1 MRRRLALFFLVL
13 TLLAQ
18 TLLPGVGGFAAP
30 NLQTTPEELAHTMV
44 TTMSPEERI
53 GQLFLV
59 SVQGE
64 DVSPESNI
72 YDLIVNHHIGGV
84 VLDAKN
90 NNFTIG
96 ENTLS
101 SALNLIQSLQQL
113 EYAGS
118 QQAIVDQANLNSYF
132 PKFIPLFVGISQNGD
147 GYPYDQIYQGLTPL
161 PNQLAIGATWNPD
174 LAQQV
179 GAVAGQELSALG
191 FNLFFGP
198 SLDVLEDPNPDSS
211 GDLGVRT
218 FGGDF
223 YWVGQMGSAYI
234 RGMHEGSGGRMAVIA
249 KNFPGY
255 GGADRPPQE
264 EVSTVRKTLEQLKQI
279 ELAAFYPV
287 TGEALSPE
295 TAADGL
301 LLTHIRYQ
309 GLYGNVRATTRPI
322 TFDPQAFTA
331 IFGLPEFSSWKDAG
345 GLIVTDD
352 LGSQA
357 VRRYYETTTPSF
369 NAWEIINDAF
379 KAGSDLLY
387 VGNIT
392 SSTDEDSHTSILRA
406 LDIFRQKYEA
416 DLNFQLQVDRSV
428 ERILTLKFQLYETFT
443 PDNVFPSAENLA
455 SIGESDAVALD
466 VARQGITLLSPA
478 LDDLETVLPNT
489 PALSD
494 RIIFVTDTSTAE
506 QCPTCLASSTLTV
519 DALQQAVLRL
529 YGLNAGNRVVQQNLF
544 SFTFD
549 DLLSMLDNPGD
560 FSTLKT
566 RILGAQWIVFSMLDV
581 RNSRPASQA
590 LKRLLSEREDLIQNR
605 NIIVFAFNAPYYLDT
620 TDISKLDAYFAMYSK
635 TPQYVD
641 WAARILFKEF
651 SPTFG
656 ASPITVPGIEYY
668 LNVITQPDPTRVIE
682 VQLDVAPPPDVTPEP
697 PLETAEDQIPNLQ
710 PTPITDYKVGDVI
723 RVRTSI
729 ILDHNGHPVPDDTV
743 VQFENSLSGEIKSA
757 NTQQGIA
764 TTAFLLDRGGQ
775 LEIRAISEPALLS
788 EPLLIDVPGPEATLV
803 PTITPTLTPSLTP
816 TQELT
821 TTPVIIQP
829 PTPPAPLH
837 TETDLVDWGLSFLVT
852 LTISLLAYQAA
863 LSIGQVKWSIRW
875 ALSTWIGGF
884 LAYIYIALNLPG
896 STTLLAENG
905 RLNIIWVIA
914 IGAGLGWISGWVWK
928 RFARKPRPL
937 VTPESSIPAKTRSG

>member
-1 MRRRLALFFLVL
+1 MRRRLVLLVL
-13 TLLAQ
+13 ILAFLAQ
-18 TLLPGVGGFAAP
+18 ALVPIQGGVAAP
-30 NLQTTPEELAHTMV
+30 NSQATPEELAKTLLA
-44 TTMSPEERI
+44 TMSPEERI

-59 SVQGE
+59 SFPGQ
-64 DVSPESNI
+64 DVGTESQV

-84 VLDAKN
+84 VLEAKN
-90 NNFTIG
+90 NNFELG

-101 SALNLIQSLQQL
+101 STLNLIQSLQQA
-113 EYAGS
+113 EYTGS
-118 QQAIVDQANLNSYF
+118 QQAIVDQTTLESYF

-161 PNQLAIGATWNPD
+161 PDQLAIGATWNPD
-174 LAQQV
+174 LARQV
-179 GAVAGQELSALG
+179 GAVAGQELSSLG

-223 YWVGQMGSAYI
+223 YWVGQLGSAYI
-234 RGMHEGSGGRMAVIA
+234 RGMHEGSNGRMAVIA

-264 EVSTVRKTLEQLKQI
+264 EVPTVRKTLEQLKQI

-295 TAADGL
+295 TTADGL

-309 GLYGNVRATTRPI
+309 GLQGNVRATTRPI
-322 TFDPQAFTA
+322 TFDPQAFSA

-352 LGSQA
+352 LSSQA
-357 VRRYYETTTPSF
+357 VRRYIETSTASF
-369 NAWEIINDAF
+369 NAWEVIIDAF

-392 SSTDEDSHTSILRA
+392 SSTDEDSHASILRA
-406 LDIFRQKYEA
+406 LDIFSQKYEA
-416 DLNFQLQVDRSV
+416 DLNFKLQVDRSV
-428 ERILTLKFQLYETFT
+428 ERILTLKFQLYGTFT
-443 PDNVFPSAENLA
+443 PDKVIPSAGDLA
-455 SIGESDAVALD
+455 NIGKSDAVALD

-494 RIIFVTDTSTAE
+494 RIIFVTDTSTAQ
-506 QCPTCLASSTLTV
+506 QCPDCSATSTLTAN
-519 DALQQAVLRL
+519 ALEQAVLRL

-544 SFTFD
+544 SFTFE
-549 DLLSMLDNPGD
+549 DLQAMLDNPED
-560 FSTLKT
+560 FSTLKV
-566 RILGAQWIVFSMLDV
+566 RIQSAQWLVFSMLDV

-605 NIIVFAFNAPYYLDT
+605 NVIVFAFNAPYYLDT

-656 ASPITVPGIEYY
+656 ASPITVPGIEYD
-668 LNVITQPDPTRVIE
+668 LNEITKPDPNRIIE
-682 VQLDVAPPPDVTPEP
+682 VQLDVAPSPNTTPEP
-697 PLETAEDQIPNLQ
+697 TLESDEDQIPNIQ

-723 RVRTSI
+723 RLRTSI

-743 VQFENSLSGEIKSA
+743 VQFEFSLTGEIKTA
-757 NTQQGIA
+757 TTQQGIA
-764 TTAFLLDRGGQ
+764 TTTYLLDRGGQ
-775 LEIRAISEPALLS
+775 LEIRAISEPALQS
-788 EPLLIDVPGPEATLV
+788 EPLVIDVPGSEATLV
-803 PTITPTLTPSLTP
+803 PTATTSPTPTFTPTSEPTITPVPVQPPTLTP
-816 TQELT
+816 
-821 TTPVIIQP
+821 P
-829 PTPPAPLH
+829 PH

-852 LTISLLAYQAA
+852 LAISLLAYRGA
-863 LSIGQVKWSIRW
+863 LSIGQVKWSVRW

-884 LAYIYIALNLPG
+884 LAYIYLALSLPG
-896 STTLLAENG
+896 STNLLAENG

-914 IGAGLGWISGWVWK
+914 IGAGIGWVSGWIWK
-928 RFARKPRPL
+928 RFSKKPRPL
-937 VTPESSIPAKTRSG
+937 VSPESSIPAKTRSG